1 MQFEKNPGLLHP
13 EVVHSGTFSQKT
25 GLKNFKMDVIETF
38 KGDATLRQISEAV
51 RIERTNKRELINR
64 KKEYRPTVSC

>member
-1 MQFEKNPGLLHP
+1 MRDLRSKNEDSDFWQHCKEKHNQT
-13 EVVHSGTFSQKT
+13 V
-25 GLKNFKMDVIETF
+25 KNFKMDVIETF